1 MARIVFWLAVLC
13 GIGYGCYR
21 FAAWHVL
28 LQLALITALG
38 AWLVIGMALVGRHVR
53 DRGHSFETK
62 PRTEIVP
69 LMAHT
74 RELFVQ
80 RYGEGHAVWTE
91 QGNPQIWREIALG
104 LRPQP

>member
-1 MARIVFWLAVLC
+1 MARIVFWLAVFC

-53 DRGHSFETK
+53 DRGHSFKTVERPNLLPEMLK
-62 PRTEIVP
+62 ARGVFSVK
-69 LMAHT
+69 H
-74 RELFVQ
+74 
-80 RYGEGHAVWTE
+80 GEDNAQLAESV
-91 QGNPQIWREIALG
+91 NPQIWKEIALG